1 MERVSEWTD
10 VGGYSR
16 VITTTI
22 IARHDST
29 TGQRRVVSPQ
39 KMKRTRR
46 TAHLRSNIL
55 DRDDPLL
62 TPRQQTIPKRRLPVP
77 TRATNGR
84 VAPYG
89 SNVHVPGYF
98 TNKRRGKED
107 LHQRSKGGKRA
118 EIL

>member
-55 DRDDPLL
+55 DRDD
-62 TPRQQTIPKRRLPVP
+62 LP
-77 TRATNGR
+77 
-84 VAPYG
+84 APYTAAADHPQKTAASPDAG
-89 SNVHVPGYF
+89 
-98 TNKRRGKED
+98 NKWQSSTLWK
-107 LHQRSKGGKRA
+107 
-118 EIL
+118 